1 MKKMKKIK
9 VVIITLAVI
18 TLSFITESY
27 LYTKEKVYE
36 LGKNLGADNFWRN
49 DEPNDENIANITYDD
64 LNLGTL
70 LSINFWGLEEFI
82 IRDEDDHI
90 KNNKWRDLIASNPSL
105 AYTAFDLYSSSFI
118 EGYKSSFEESKKQ
131 VLLDITQNNS
141 TDDEKSRLLVSRINS
156 LNSTSSLKSNV
167 NSMKKYDKLIG
178 ELLKLDDATLN
189 RYIKSA
195 SKDPSCFWSETEEPV
210 EALELRKWLKKNWME
225 GKENLYFAYFPGD
238 LIALT
243 NRVSSNYPKW
253 TNRKFLLEAQ
263 KFSLHVQKNLKY

>member
-1 MKKMKKIK
+1 MKKMKKMKKIK
-9 VVIITLAVI
+9 VVFITLAVI

-36 LGKNLGADNFWRN
+36 LGKDLGADNFWRN
-49 DEPNDENIANITYDD
+49 NFYDSSDPYSNPD

-70 LSINFWGLEEFI
+70 LSINFRRLDEFI
-82 IRDEDDHI
+82 IRDEDYKI
-90 KNNKWRDLIASNPSL
+90 KNNKWKDLIASNPSL

-118 EGYKSSFEESKKQ
+118 EGYKSSFEESKKER
-131 VLLDITQNNS
+131 LKEMGNDY
-141 TDDEKSRLLVSRINS
+141 TDGCAVCVTEVSRINA
-156 LNSTSSLKSNV
+156 LNSSSSLKSDF

-210 EALELRKWLKKNWME
+210 EALELRKWLKKNYIA
-225 GKENLYFAYFPGD
+225 ENLYYAGFPGD

-243 NRVSSNYPKW
+243 NRVSTNYPKW

>member
-36 LGKNLGADNFWRN
+36 LGETMGGFDFSVNS
-49 DEPNDENIANITYDD
+49 EPNDENIANITYND

-70 LSINFWGLEEFI
+70 LSINFWRLGEFI
-82 IRDEDDHI
+82 IRDEDYNI

-118 EGYKSSFEESKKQ
+118 EGYKSSFEETKKQ
-131 VLLDITQNNS
+131 VLLQNNS

-178 ELLKLDDATLN
+178 ELLKLDDVTLT

-195 SKDPSCFWSETEEPV
+195 SKDPSCFWSETEKPV
-210 EALELRKWLKKNWME
+210 EAIELRKWLKNNYINE
-225 GKENLYFAYFPGD
+225 DLYIAYFPGD

-243 NRVSSNYPKW
+243 NRVSTNYPKW

>member
-9 VVIITLAVI
+9 VVFITLAVI

-27 LYTKEKVYE
+27 LYTKEKVYA
-36 LGKNLGADNFWRN
+36 LGEEMGSYNFMVNEIDINNSDLNLS
-49 DEPNDENIANITYDD
+49 D

-70 LSINFWGLEEFI
+70 LKINFWGLEEFI
-82 IRDEDDHI
+82 IRDEDYNI

-105 AYTAFDLYSSSFI
+105 AYTAFDLYSSAFI
-118 EGYKSSFEESKKQ
+118 EGYKSSFEEAKKYS
-131 VLLDITQNNS
+131 NR
-141 TDDEKSRLLVSRINS
+141 TDAEQSRINS

-189 RYIKSA
+189 RYIDSA
-195 SKDPSCFWSETEEPV
+195 QYVAQDFGFRE
-210 EALELRKWLKKNWME
+210 
-225 GKENLYFAYFPGD
+225 FPGD
-238 LIALT
+238 LITLT
-243 NRVSSNYPKW
+243 SRVSSNYPKW

>member
-1 MKKMKKIK
+1 MKKIK
-9 VVIITLAVI
+9 VVFITLAVI

-36 LGKNLGADNFWRN
+36 LGKDLGADNFWRN
-49 DEPNDENIANITYDD
+49 NFYDSSDPYSDPD
-64 LNLGTL
+64 LNLETL
-70 LSINFWGLEEFI
+70 LSINFRRLDEFI
-82 IRDEDDHI
+82 IRDEDYNI
-90 KNNKWRDLIASNPSL
+90 KNNKWKDLIASNPSL

-118 EGYKSSFEESKKQ
+118 EGYKSSFEESKKER
-131 VLLDITQNNS
+131 LKEMGKDY
-141 TDDEKSRLLVSRINS
+141 TDGCAVCVTEVSRINA
-156 LNSTSSLKSNV
+156 LNSSSSLKSDF

-195 SKDPSCFWSETEEPV
+195 SKDPCCFWSETEEPV
-210 EALELRKWLKKNWME
+210 EALELLKWLKKNYI
-225 GKENLYFAYFPGD
+225 GENLYYAEFPGD

-243 NRVSSNYPKW
+243 NRVSTNYPKW

>member
-1 MKKMKKIK
+1 MKKMKKMKKIK
-9 VVIITLAVI
+9 VVFITLAVI

-156 LNSTSSLKSNV
+156 LNSSSALKSNV

-178 ELLKLDDATLN
+178 ELLKLDDAALN
-189 RYIKSA
+189 RTIA
-195 SKDPSCFWSETEEPV
+195 DDAAFFD
-210 EALELRKWLKKNWME
+210 ALDDGFME
-225 GKENLYFAYFPGD
+225 FPGD
-238 LIALT
+238 LITLT
-243 NRVSSNYPKW
+243 SRVSSNYPKW

>member
-1 MKKMKKIK
+1 MKKIK
-9 VVIITLAVI
+9 VVFITLAVI

-36 LGKNLGADNFWRN
+36 LGKNMGGYNLMVNEIDINN
-49 DEPNDENIANITYDD
+49 SDLNLSDE

-70 LSINFWGLEEFI
+70 LSSNFSGLEELI
-82 IRDEDDHI
+82 IRDDNYNI
-90 KNNKWRDLIASNPSL
+90 KSNKWRDLIASNPIL

-118 EGYKSSFEESKKQ
+118 EGYKSYFEEAKKYS
-131 VLLDITQNNS
+131 NR
-141 TDDEKSRLLVSRINS
+141 TDAEQSRINA
-156 LNSTSSLKSNV
+156 LNSSSALKSNV

-178 ELLKLDDATLN
+178 DLLKLDDATLT
-189 RYIKSA
+189 RYIDSA
-195 SKDPSCFWSETEEPV
+195 QY
-210 EALELRKWLKKNWME
+210 EAQDGGFRV
-225 GKENLYFAYFPGD
+225 FPGD

-243 NRVSSNYPKW
+243 SRVSSNYPKW

>member
-1 MKKMKKIK
+1 MKKMKKMKKIK

-36 LGKNLGADNFWRN
+36 LGETMGRFDFSVNS
-49 DEPNDENIANITYDD
+49 EPNDENIANITYND

-70 LSINFWGLEEFI
+70 LSINFWGLGEFI
-82 IRDEDDHI
+82 IRDEDYYI

-118 EGYKSSFEESKKQ
+118 EGYKSSFEEAKKYS
-131 VLLDITQNNS
+131 NR
-141 TDDEKSRLLVSRINS
+141 TDAEQSRINA
-156 LNSTSSLKSNV
+156 LNSSSALKSNV

-178 ELLKLDDATLN
+178 DLLKLDDAALN
-189 RYIKSA
+189 RYIA
-195 SKDPSCFWSETEEPV
+195 DDAAVYDDGDGGFRV
-210 EALELRKWLKKNWME
+210 
-225 GKENLYFAYFPGD
+225 FPGD

-243 NRVSSNYPKW
+243 SRVSSNYPKW

>member
-1 MKKMKKIK
+1 MKKMKKMKKIK
-9 VVIITLAVI
+9 VVFITLAVI

-36 LGKNLGADNFWRN
+36 LGKDLGADNFWRN
-49 DEPNDENIANITYDD
+49 NFYDSSDEYSNPD

-70 LSINFWGLEEFI
+70 LSINFRRLGEFI
-82 IRDEDDHI
+82 IRDEDYNI
-90 KNNKWRDLIASNPSL
+90 KNNKWKDLIASNPSL

-178 ELLKLDDATLN
+178 DLLKLDDATLN
-189 RYIKSA
+189 RTIADDAAVY
-195 SKDPSCFWSETEEPV
+195 DDGDGGFRV
-210 EALELRKWLKKNWME
+210 
-225 GKENLYFAYFPGD
+225 FPGD

-243 NRVSSNYPKW
+243 SRVSTNYPKW

>member
-36 LGKNLGADNFWRN
+36 LGKDLGGVNFGEN
-49 DEPNDENIANITYDD
+49 SEPNDENIANITYDD

-70 LSINFWGLEEFI
+70 LSINFWGLGEFI
-82 IRDEDDHI
+82 IRDEDYKI

-118 EGYKSSFEESKKQ
+118 EGYKSSFEETKKQ

-189 RYIKSA
+189 RTIADDAAVY
-195 SKDPSCFWSETEEPV
+195 DDGDGGFRV
-210 EALELRKWLKKNWME
+210 
-225 GKENLYFAYFPGD
+225 FPGD

-243 NRVSSNYPKW
+243 SRVSTNYPKW